1 MNSKEIKDTGAK
13 TKDLVSTIKRNR
25 KTGIPTFVFGPP
37 GVGKSEM
44 VHQAAE
50 GDAVIDVRLSML
62 DPVDL
67 RGLPTTIPDGNGGT
81 KVAWALPD
89 FIPADGKGII
99 FFDELNTAPIA
110 VQNAALQI
118 ILDRKCGPHKLGDGW
133 YIVACGNK
141 SAHRAHVNP
150 LSAPLRNRFS
160 IVDYVPSVEA
170 WTGWAIQNGI
180 HDHIIAFLN
189 FSPDHLCSSPNDEHS
204 NFASPRSWARISRFM
219 QIFPEETVGRDI
231 EATTSLIGRGSA
243 VAFSSFCEEIEDMP
257 DIDALIEGKQQF
269 SHTGKRI
276 SISYAVA
283 TTIAGRMLRSDS
295 KKLTKG
301 YVERC
306 TEIAAELPA
315 EIACLFFVMCLGGS
329 NESAKTLRHKILV
342 SDAGQ
347 AWAKKHRPLL
357 EKYNVSNLAD

>member
-1 MNSKEIKDTGAK
+1 MSSREIKDTGAK
-13 TKDLVSTIKRNR
+13 SKDLVSFIRRNR
-25 KTGIPTFVFGPP
+25 KTGIPTFVFGAP

-44 VHQAAE
+44 VHQAADGE
-50 GDAVIDVRLSML
+50 AVIDVRLSML

-67 RGLPTTIPDGNGGT
+67 RGLPTTIPDGKGGT
-81 KVAWALPD
+81 RVAWALPD

-99 FFDELNTAPIA
+99 FFDELNTAPVA

-141 SAHRAHVNP
+141 SSHRAHVNP

-170 WTGWAIQNGI
+170 WTGWAVNNRI

-189 FSPDHLCSSPNDEHS
+189 FAPDHLSSSPSDEYS
-204 NFASPRSWARISRFM
+204 NFASPRSWARVSRLM
-219 QIFPEETVGRDI
+219 EHGVNNDI

-257 DIDALIEGKQQF
+257 DIDALIEGKEKF

-283 TTIAGRMLRSDS
+283 TTIAGRLLRSDS
-295 KKLTKG
+295 KNLTKG
-301 YVERC
+301 YVDRC
-306 TEIAAELPA
+306 SEIAAELPA
-315 EIACLFFVMCLGGS
+315 EIACLFFVMCLGNNNDS
-329 NESAKTLRHKILV
+329 SRALRVKILT
-342 SDAGQ
+342 SSAGQ
-347 AWAKKHRPLL
+347 SWAKKHRNLL
-357 EKYNVSNLAD
+357 EKYNVSSLAD